1 MKLGTHALRAGKDF
15 GRKRPLACFCLSFA
29 AGVCLSVYALVGWQ
43 MLLLGALC
51 LLCGLACC
59 INRRFLMGA
68 CLLAATAGF
77 WLFWCR
83 FYQVTDLENNW
94 VGQTTSV
101 TVEAADYSAQSQY
114 GWYVE
119 GTVTDG
125 DGPVGT
131 RLLLWLDESGEDIRP
146 GDRVTAEVRFQTAR
160 EEDGIWALSDYADG
174 VWLTG
179 SASDAAVT
187 HAEQISVTLL
197 PRVWARSL
205 RDSLE
210 SLFSGETAGFLLALT
225 TGQKGGLTDE
235 LNEALTQ
242 TGLRHIVAASGLHVT
257 LLTSAL
263 FLLLPGSRKGKGL
276 VLLPALAAFG
286 AVTGFPP
293 SVCRA
298 IVMQAIL
305 LLAPVLERQE
315 DALTSLS
322 LALALLLAAN
332 PYAIASVS
340 LQLSFA
346 AMLGIL
352 VICPHIRVKAGG
364 RVLRYVKSGLALT
377 AGANCLTVPL
387 VLYYFRELSLLTP
400 LSNLAVSW
408 LLPFLLPLG
417 MLCGLLGLF
426 CPGVAALLA
435 VPTEWLAQLAIRLIY
450 ALAGIPN
457 SLLTAE
463 HPVCLVWVLL
473 CYLVGILALTG
484 RCSRR
489 TGYASLGLLLGGL
502 AVCLCLTALP
512 ETGTLTVDLLDVGQ
526 GQCVLVSSGE
536 MTAVIDCGSLTDDA
550 GAVLTD
556 ALARRGLDGVDVLVL
571 THYDADHVNGVLSLC
586 EDGYVER
593 LLVPEPDS
601 DPEAAE
607 PLLQAVEKAGTEV
620 DILSGETELSAGAL
634 TLSVL
639 PVSGGDYDGLCIW
652 VSYGEF
658 DLLVTGDA
666 SFQAEEMLLETYALP
681 RMEVL
686 VAGHHGSAYATGEAL
701 LEALSPQTVLFSV
714 GENSYGHPTPETIA
728 RCLEAGA
735 TLYGTSEQGTVTV
748 VVSLSGG
755 TEVDSNS

>member
-15 GRKRPLACFCLSFA
+15 GRRRPLACFCLSFA

-59 INRRFLMGA
+59 VNRRFLAGA

-94 VGQTTSV
+94 VGQTASV

-131 RLLLWLDESGEDIRP
+131 KVLLWLDESGEDIRP
-146 GDRVTAEVRFQTAR
+146 GDTVTAEVRFQTAR
-160 EEDGIWALSDYADG
+160 EEDGVWALSDYADG
-174 VWLTG
+174 IWLTG
-179 SASDAAVT
+179 SASCVAVV
-187 HAEQISVTLL
+187 HVEQTPMPLL

-210 SLFSGETAGFLLALT
+210 SLFSEESAGFLLALT
-225 TGQKGGLTDE
+225 TGQKDGLTDE
-235 LNEALTQ
+235 LNDALTR

-263 FLLLPGSRKGKGL
+263 FFVLPGSRKGKGL
-276 VLLPALAAFG
+276 ILLPALAIFG
-286 AVTGFPP
+286 AVTGFTP

-298 IVMQAIL
+298 IVMQTIL

-315 DALTSLS
+315 DPLTSLS
-322 LALALLLAAN
+322 LALALMLAVN
-332 PYAIASVS
+332 PYAVASVG

-352 VICPHIRVKAGG
+352 VVCPHIRVGKGNRA
-364 RVLRYVKSGLALT
+364 LRYIQRGLALT
-377 AGANCLTVPL
+377 AGANCFTIPL

-400 LSNLAVSW
+400 LSNLAISW
-408 LLPFLLPLG
+408 LLPVLLPLG
-417 MLCGLLGLF
+417 MACGVLGMF
-426 CPGVAALLA
+426 CPEIAMLLA
-435 VPTEWLAQLAIRLIY
+435 LPTEWLTQLAVRLIE
-450 ALAGIPN
+450 ALVNIPN
-457 SLLTAE
+457 GLLTAE
-463 HPVCLVWVLL
+463 HPICLAWVFL
-473 CYLVGILALTG
+473 CYLVGILALSG
-484 RCSRR
+484 RCGRR
-489 TGYASLGLLLGGL
+489 TGYASLALLLGTL
-502 AVCLCLTALP
+502 AVCVRLTDLP
-512 ETGTLTVDLLDVGQ
+512 GAGTLTVDLLDVGQ
-526 GQCVLVSSGE
+526 GQCILVSGGE
-536 MTAVIDCGSLTDDA
+536 LTAVIDCGSLTDDA

-556 ALARRGLDGVDVLVL
+556 ALARRGLDGVDILIL
-571 THYDADHVNGVLSLC
+571 THYDADHTNGVLALC
-586 EDGYVER
+586 QEGYVER
-593 LLVPEPDS
+593 ILVPEPDT

-607 PLLQAVEKAGTEV
+607 PLLRSAEEAGTEV
-620 DILSGETELSAGAL
+620 DILSEETELSAGAL

-639 PVSGGDYDGLCIW
+639 PVSGGDYDGLCTW
-652 VSYGEF
+652 VSYGSF

-666 SFQAEEMLLETYALP
+666 GFAAEEMLLDTYDLP

-714 GENSYGHPTPETIA
+714 GENSYGHPTPEAIA
-728 RCLEAGA
+728 RCQEAGA
-735 TLYGTSEQGTVTV
+735 ALYGTSEQGTVTV
-748 VVSLSGG
+748 VV
-755 TEVDSNS
+755 TEVASNP

>member
-1 MKLGTHALRAGKDF
+1 MKLGTHPLRAVTDF

-29 AGVCLSVYALVGWQ
+29 AGVCLSVYLLAGWQ
-43 MLLLGALC
+43 MLLLGAVC

-59 INRRFLMGA
+59 INRRFLAGA

-83 FYQVTDLENNW
+83 FCQVTRLETDW
-94 VGQTTSV
+94 VGQTASV
-101 TVEAADYSAQSQY
+101 TVETSDYAEQGQY
-114 GWYVE
+114 SWYVE

-131 RLLLWLDESGEDIRP
+131 KILLWLDASGADLCP

-160 EEDGIWALSDYADG
+160 EEDGVWALSDYADG
-174 VWLTG
+174 IWLTG
-179 SASDAAVT
+179 SATDVVVV
-187 HAEQISVTLL
+187 HAEQTPVSLL
-197 PRVWARSL
+197 PRVWARGL
-205 RDSLE
+205 RESLE
-210 SLFSGETAGFLLALT
+210 TLFSGETAGFLLALT
-225 TGQKGGLTDE
+225 TGQKDGLTDE
-235 LNEALTQ
+235 LNDALTR

-263 FLLLPGSRKGKGL
+263 FFVLPGSRKGKGL
-276 VLLPALAAFG
+276 LLLPALAIFG

-315 DALTSLS
+315 DTPTSLS
-322 LALALLLAAN
+322 LALALLLAVN

-352 VICPHIRVKAGG
+352 VVCPHIRVGTGG
-364 RVLRYVKSGLALT
+364 RVMRYVKSGLALT
-377 AGANCLTVPL
+377 AGANCFTLPLT
-387 VLYYFRELSLLTP
+387 LYYFREASLLTP
-400 LSNLAVSW
+400 LSNLAVAW
-408 LLPFLLPLG
+408 LLPLLLPLG
-417 MLCGLLGLF
+417 MVCGVLGLL
-426 CPGVAALLA
+426 CPGIAVFLA
-435 VPTEWLAQLAIRLIY
+435 VPTEWLAQLAVRLIC
-450 ALAGIPN
+450 ALAEIPN
-457 SLLTAE
+457 GLLSVE
-463 HPVCLVWVLL
+463 HPICLFWVLL

-484 RCSRR
+484 RLVRK
-489 TGYASLGLLLGGL
+489 TGYVSLALLLGAL
-502 AVCLCLTALP
+502 AVSSSLTALP
-512 ETGTLTVDLLDVGQ
+512 GSGTLTVDLLDVGQ
-526 GQCVLVSSGE
+526 GQCILVSDGE

-550 GAVLTD
+550 EAVLTD
-556 ALARRGLDGVDVLVL
+556 ALAQRRLDGVDLLIL
-571 THYDADHVNGVLSLC
+571 THYDSDHINGVLALC
-586 EDGYVER
+586 QEGYVGR
-593 LLVPEPDS
+593 LLVPDPDT

-607 PLLQAVEKAGTEV
+607 PLIRSVEETGTEV
-620 DILSGETELSAGAL
+620 DTLSSETELSDGEL

-639 PVSGGDYDGLCIW
+639 PVSGGDYDGLSIW
-652 VSYGEF
+652 VSFGSF

-666 SFQAEEMLLETYALP
+666 GFEAEAMLLESYDLP

-686 VAGHHGSAYATGEAL
+686 VAGHHGSAYATGEEL
-701 LEALSPQTVLFSV
+701 LEALSPETVLFSV

-728 RCLEAGA
+728 RCLDAGA

-748 VVSLSGG
+748 VVSSSGE
-755 TEVDSNS
+755 TEVASDS